1 MNGDKVA
8 DFAIDFNG
16 NLVLTSANFTAAS
29 IRLIEPLN
37 LVGNGRPGC
46 FDRRLARRHAV
57 RARWRR
63 HAQGLDG
70 NDRLNGGTGAD
81 AMSGGT
87 GDDTYVVDNA
97 GDTITEPTSFVLPAG
112 WTLRGTA
119 DFNNDGRLDVVV
131 TNSAVGEIWL
141 LNGSTVTR
149 RTAFPVRRPTDGK
162 TGTSPESRISTA
174 MATRI

>member
-1 MNGDKVA
+1 
-8 DFAIDFNG
+8 
-16 NLVLTSANFTAAS
+16 
-29 IRLIEPLN
+29 
-37 LVGNGRPGC
+37 
-46 FDRRLARRHAV
+46 
-57 RARWRR
+57 
-63 HAQGLDG
+63 
-70 NDRLNGGTGAD
+70 
-81 AMSGGT
+81 MSGGT

-141 LNGSTVTR
+141 LNGSTVTS
-149 RTAFPVRRPTDGK
+149 TDSFPGSGYEDGQ
-162 TGTSPESRISTA
+162 TGTSPESQISTV